1 MENHHNNKK
10 HIKYKKNLNWNA
22 NQISVQFFLTLNYFK
37 VSSNSLEAIY
47 SSITT

>member
-1 MENHHNNKK
+1 MENHHNNKNVLN
-10 HIKYKKNLNWNA
+10 IKNLNWNA

-37 VSSNSLEAIY
+37 VSSNTLEAIY